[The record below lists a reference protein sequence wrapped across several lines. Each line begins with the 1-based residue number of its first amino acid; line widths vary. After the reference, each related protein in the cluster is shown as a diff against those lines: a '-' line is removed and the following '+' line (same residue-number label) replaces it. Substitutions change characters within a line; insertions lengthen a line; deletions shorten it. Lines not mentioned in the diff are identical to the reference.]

1 MKQLLLRSGE
11 TAAEVP
17 PADSVEEAD
26 NVAQNETSASLLVP
40 DSLVAVQPE
49 PLIPGGLNFL
59 VVGAPLSGKST
70 QTHLLAE
77 RYDIPAITIDD
88 LLLVRLCYIITG
100 SADLVHWQAVITILV
115 NKQQLCACMVEWKP
129 NDGCK

>member
-1 MKQLLLRSGE
+1 MLLRSGE
-11 TAAEVP
+11 AAAEVP
-17 PADSVEEAD
+17 PADNAEEAD
-26 NVAQNETSASLLVP
+26 NVAQNETSASSLVP
-40 DSLVAVQPE
+40 GSQRLDDVQPE

-88 LLLVRLCYIITG
+88 LLLVR
-100 SADLVHWQAVITILV
+100 S
-115 NKQQLCACMVEWKP
+115 QLCNRLTSLCSTSTL
-129 NDGCK
+129 

>member
-1 MKQLLLRSGE
+1 MFSGE

-17 PADSVEEAD
+17 LADSAEEAD
-26 NVAQNETSASLLVP
+26 NVAQNETGASSLVP

-88 LLLVRLCYIITG
+88 LLLVRLCYKITG
-100 SADLVHWQAVITILV
+100 FCRTGLLASCHNNPGEQAAT
-115 NKQQLCACMVEWKP
+115 ACLY
-129 NDGCK
+129 G

>member
-1 MKQLLLRSGE
+1 M
-11 TAAEVP
+11 P
-17 PADSVEEAD
+17 PADVVEETE
-26 NVAQNETSASLLVP
+26 VTSQTVTSGTSLLP
-40 DSLVAVQPE
+40 ESQRLGDAQPE

-88 LLLVRLCYIITG
+88 LLLVSCSL
-100 SADLVHWQAVITILV
+100 SV
-115 NKQQLCACMVEWKP
+115 
-129 NDGCK
+129 